1 MANVYKIAFDI
12 YSGVKGDNKVNYY
25 VFDAVM
31 LTDGSNTQ
39 VIKTDFNPTKID
51 VNPNNPDNPE
61 NNPDTDVP
69 LYMQGNLYNGQKSV
83 KYTFPNESDELY
95 EDNSLYLPFTDKPQ
109 TINLNLEKLKI
120 KALMYNGNSIKTFT
134 FDASSDNTH
143 RVFNDTIVLT
153 FGLKAPINNT
163 RQYKFDWIEDQ
174 GWTIDNPLFNE
185 SVNKPDKLTGSPLK
199 LIPYNKNNGL
209 ILKATEQYNPT
220 VGYYDSTL
228 VNDQNNHQTWESIL
242 KPMPIYPRDVNNN
255 EKQTADI
262 TVLDEWLSP
271 QNPKEVVTKDQ
282 LGYVLAPLDVSVP
295 DNVSD
300 LIANV
305 NKEYTHTFYWDPRP
319 AYDPDKY
326 DKRSL
331 VTDGIIY
338 PLNDTFYI
346 NFLNSPYF
354 SIPLNGVTFDYPTD
368 REKHENDTIDIEI
381 LLNNVVIS
389 TQTVN
394 VSNPVLQPIDVI
406 TFNKNHDV
414 AEKATID
421 LQTTSLYYSIERIKQ
436 VFPGGWDD
444 PNEDSFEI
452 TYNPYP
458 AELSGYRA
466 NEKTL
471 EKTVP
476 VVGSYVAVNNLAKNI
491 PVLSIQ
497 SIDFITG
504 DIILSNNSTRKLT
517 D

>member
-12 YSGVKGDNKVNYY
+12 HSIITGDNSVHYY
-25 VFDAVM
+25 IFDAIM

-39 VIKTDFNPTKID
+39 VIKTGFNPTKVD
-51 VNPNNPDNPE
+51 VNPV
-61 NNPDTDVP
+61 DTKPMFTSEDST
-69 LYMQGNLYNGQKSV
+69 LHNGQKPV
-83 KYTFPNESDELY
+83 EYTFPNESDELY
-95 EDNSLYLPFTDKPQ
+95 EDHSLYLPFTDKPQ
-109 TINLNLEKLKI
+109 TINLNLEKLKL
-120 KALMYNGNSIKTFT
+120 KALMYEGNIIKNITL
-134 FDASSDNTH
+134 DVSSDNKH

-153 FGLKAPINNT
+153 FGLKAPINNK
-163 RQYKFDWIEDQ
+163 RHYKFDWIEDQ
-174 GWTIDNPLFNE
+174 GWTIDNPLFRLATL
-185 SVNKPDKLTGSPLK
+185 SDKLIGSPLQ

-220 VGYYDSTL
+220 VGRYDSTIIG
-228 VNDQNNHQTWESIL
+228 DPNNHQTWALKYVL
-242 KPMPIYPRDVNNN
+242 KPTPIYPRDVNND
-255 EKQTADI
+255 EKQTTDI

-305 NKEYTHTFYWDPRP
+305 NKAYTHTFYWDPRP

-331 VTDGIIY
+331 VTDGIVY

-354 SIPLNGVTFDYPTD
+354 SIPLNGVTFDDPND

-381 LLNNVVIS
+381 LLNNVVVS

-394 VSNPVLQPIDVI
+394 VSNPVLQPIDSL

-421 LQTTSLYYSIERIKQ
+421 LQTNSLYYSIERIKAI
-436 VFPGGWDD
+436 FPGGWGD
-444 PNEDSFEI
+444 PNEEGFGI
-452 TYNPYP
+452 MYNPYP
-458 AELSGYRA
+458 AELSGYHA

-476 VVGSYVAVNNLAKNI
+476 VVGSYVAVNNIDKNI

>member
-1 MANVYKIAFDI
+1 MTNTFKIAFDI
-12 YSGVKGDNKVNYY
+12 DSSLYGDSKVNYY
-25 VFDAVM
+25 IFDAII

-51 VNPNNPDNPE
+51 VNPVYTKPMFTSE
-61 NNPDTDVP
+61 NST
-69 LYMQGNLYNGQKSV
+69 LHNGQKFV
-83 KYTFPNESDELY
+83 KYTFPNESDELH

-120 KALMYNGNSIKTFT
+120 KVLMYEGNIIKNITLG
-134 FDASSDNTH
+134 DSSDNKH
-143 RVFNDTIVLT
+143 RVFNDTIVLE
-153 FGLKAPINNT
+153 FDLKAPINNT
-163 RQYKFDWIEDQ
+163 RQYHFDWIEDQ

-185 SVNKPDKLTGSPLK
+185 SDVESLKLVGSPLQ
-199 LIPYNKNNGL
+199 LIPYNKDTGL
-209 ILKATEQYNPT
+209 VLKATEQYNPT
-220 VGYYDSTL
+220 VGHYDSTIIG
-228 VNDQNNHQTWESIL
+228 DPNNSQTWDLKYVL
-242 KPMPIYPRDVNNN
+242 KPTPIYPRDINND
-255 EKQTADI
+255 EKQTTDI

-282 LGYVLAPLDVSVP
+282 LEYVLAPLDVSVP

-305 NKEYTHTFYWDPRP
+305 NKAYTHTFYWDPRP
-319 AYDPDKY
+319 SYDPDKY

-338 PLNDTFYI
+338 PLDDTFYI

-354 SIPLNGVTFDYPTD
+354 SIPLEGVTFDDPTD

-394 VSNPVLQPIDVI
+394 VSNPVLQPIDAL

-421 LQTTSLYYSIERIKQ
+421 LQTTSLYYSIERIKK

-444 PNEDSFEI
+444 PNEDNFQI
-452 TYNPYP
+452 VYNPYP
-458 AELSGYRA
+458 VELSGYRA

-476 VVGSYVAVNNLAKNI
+476 VVGSYVAVNNIAKNI

>member
-1 MANVYKIAFDI
+1 MANTFKIAFDI
-12 YSGVKGDNKVNYY
+12 HSGVAGDNKVHYY
-25 VFDAVM
+25 IFDAVM

-39 VIKTDFNPTKID
+39 VIKTSFNPTKID
-51 VNPNNPDNPE
+51 VNPV
-61 NNPDTDVP
+61 DTKPMFTSEDST
-69 LYMQGNLYNGQKSV
+69 LHNGQKPV
-83 KYTFPNESDELY
+83 KYMFPNESDELH
-95 EDNSLYLPFTDKPQ
+95 EDDSFYLPFTDKPQ
-109 TINLNLEKLKI
+109 TINLNLEKLKL
-120 KALMYNGNSIKTFT
+120 KALMYEGNIIKNITLG
-134 FDASSDNTH
+134 DSSDNKH
-143 RVFNDTIVLT
+143 RVFNDTIVLE
-153 FGLKAPINNT
+153 FSLKASINNT
-163 RQYKFDWIEDQ
+163 RQYHFNWIEDQ

-185 SVNKPDKLTGSPLK
+185 SDLDSHHKLIGSPLQ
-199 LIPYNKNNGL
+199 LIPYNKDTGL

-220 VGYYDSTL
+220 VGYYDSTI
-228 VNDQNNHQTWESIL
+228 VGDPSNSQTWALKYVL
-242 KPMPIYPRDVNNN
+242 KPTPIYPRDVNND
-255 EKQTADI
+255 EKQTTDI

-282 LGYVLAPLDVSVP
+282 LGYVLTPLDVSVP
-295 DNVSD
+295 DNISD
-300 LIANV
+300 LISNI
-305 NKEYTHTFYWDPRP
+305 NKKYTHTFYWDPRP
-319 AYDPDKY
+319 VYDPDKY

-346 NFLNSPYF
+346 NILNSPYF
-354 SIPLNGVTFDYPTD
+354 SIPLDGVTFDDPTD

-381 LLNNVVIS
+381 LLNNVVVS

-394 VSNPVLQPIDVI
+394 VSNPVLQPIDI
-406 TFNKNHDV
+406 LTFNKNHDV
-414 AEKATID
+414 ADKATID
-421 LQTTSLYYSIERIKQ
+421 LQTTSLYYSIERIKH
-436 VFPGGWDD
+436 VMPGGWDD
-444 PNEDSFEI
+444 PNEDSFRI

-458 AELSGYRA
+458 TELSGYRA

-476 VVGSYVAVNNLAKNI
+476 VVGSYVSVNNIDKNI

>member
-1 MANVYKIAFDI
+1 MANVFKIAFDEGSYI
-12 YSGVKGDNKVNYY
+12 ERDPKVHYY
-25 VFDAVM
+25 IFDAII

-39 VIKTDFNPTKID
+39 VIKTDFNPTKVGTTPID
-51 VNPNNPDNPE
+51 SNPVI
-61 NNPDTDVP
+61 TDEP
-69 LYMQGNLYNGQKSV
+69 LYMPVNLHNGQKPV
-83 KYTFPNESDELY
+83 KYTFPNESDELH
-95 EDNSLYLPFTDKPQ
+95 EDDSLYLPFTDKSQ
-109 TINLNLEKLKI
+109 TINLNLEKLKL
-120 KALMYNGNSIKTFT
+120 KALMYEGNIIKNITIG
-134 FDASSDNTH
+134 DSSDNKH
-143 RVFNDTIVLT
+143 RVFNDTIVLE

-185 SVNKPDKLTGSPLK
+185 FNVESHQGLIGSPLK
-199 LIPYNKNNGL
+199 LIPYNKDNGL

-220 VGYYDSTL
+220 VGDYTTI
-228 VNDQNNHQTWESIL
+228 QTGDPSNSKTWTWKEVL
-242 KPMPIYPRDVNNN
+242 QPTPIYPQTIDTYK
-255 EKQTADI
+255 KQTDAI

-271 QNPKEVVTKDQ
+271 QKPKEVVTKDQ

-300 LIANV
+300 LIANI
-305 NKEYTHTFYWDPRP
+305 NKKYTHTFYWDPRP

-331 VTDGIIY
+331 VIDGIVY

-354 SIPLNGVTFDYPTD
+354 PIPLDGVTFDDPTD

-394 VSNPVLQPIDVI
+394 VSDPVLQPIDVI

-414 AEKATID
+414 AEKAIID
-421 LQTTSLYYSIERIKQ
+421 LQTNSLYYSIERTKL
-436 VFPGGWDD
+436 VGPGGWDN
-444 PNEDSFEI
+444 PNENTFKI
-452 TYNPYP
+452 AYNPYP
-458 AELSGYRA
+458 AKLSGYRA

-476 VVGSYVAVNNLAKNI
+476 VVGSYVAVNNIDKNI

>member
-1 MANVYKIAFDI
+1 MANVFKIAFDEDSNI
-12 YSGVKGDNKVNYY
+12 YGDPRVNYY
-25 VFDAVM
+25 IFDAVM

-39 VIKTDFNPTKID
+39 VIKTDFNPTKMG
-51 VNPNNPDNPE
+51 VNP
-61 NNPDTDVP
+61 
-69 LYMQGNLYNGQKSV
+69 LYVTSNKNLHNGQKTIEY
-83 KYTFPNESDELY
+83 KFPEEEY
-95 EDNSLYLPFTDKPQ
+95 QDNPSTINYLPFTDKPQ
-109 TINLNLEKLKI
+109 TINLDLEKLKL
-120 KALMYNGNSIKTFT
+120 KAMMYNGNIIKNITFEDT
-134 FDASSDNTH
+134 SANNTH
-143 RVFNDTIVLT
+143 RVVNDTIVLEVY
-153 FGLKAPINNT
+153 LKAPLNNT
-163 RQYKFDWIEDQ
+163 RQYTFDWIEDQ

-185 SVNKPDKLTGSPLK
+185 STTESRKLIGSPLK
-199 LIPYNKNNGL
+199 LIPYNKDTGF

-220 VGYYDSTL
+220 VGDYDLTTNTLQST
-228 VNDQNNHQTWESIL
+228 
-242 KPMPIYPRDVNNN
+242 PIYPRTINVDI
-255 EKQTADI
+255 KQTDAI
-262 TVLDEWLSP
+262 TVLDEWISP

-282 LGYVLAPLDVSVP
+282 LGYVLTPLDVSVP

-319 AYDPDKY
+319 VYDPDKY

-338 PLNDTFYI
+338 PLSDTFYI

-354 SIPLNGVTFDYPTD
+354 SIPLDGVMFDDPTD
-368 REKHENDTIDIEI
+368 REKHENDTIDVEI

-394 VSNPVLQPIDVI
+394 VSNPVLQPIDTL
-406 TFNKNHDV
+406 TFNKNNDV
-414 AEKATID
+414 AEKPTIN
-421 LQTTSLYYSIERIKQ
+421 LQTNSLYYSIERNNL
-436 VFPGGWDD
+436 VGPGGWDN
-444 PNEDSFEI
+444 PNENTFKI

-458 AELSGYRA
+458 EELSGYRA

-476 VVGSYVAVNNLAKNI
+476 VVGSYVGVNNIDKNI

>member
-1 MANVYKIAFDI
+1 MANTFKIAFDI
-12 YSGVKGDNKVNYY
+12 HSSIQGDNKVHYY
-25 VFDAVM
+25 IFDAIL

-39 VIKTDFNPTKID
+39 VVKTDFNPTKVD
-51 VNPNNPDNPE
+51 VNPI
-61 NNPDTDVP
+61 DTKPMFTSKDST
-69 LYMQGNLYNGQKSV
+69 LHNGQKFV
-83 KYTFPNESDELY
+83 KYTFPNESDELH
-95 EDNSLYLPFTDKPQ
+95 EDDRLYLPFTDKPQ
-109 TINLNLEKLKI
+109 TINLDLEKLKL
-120 KALMYNGNSIKTFT
+120 KALMYKGNIIKNITLG
-134 FDASSDNTH
+134 DSSDNKH
-143 RVFNDTIVLT
+143 RVFNDTIVLE
-153 FGLKAPINNT
+153 FDLKAPINNT
-163 RQYKFDWIEDQ
+163 RQYHFDWIEDQ
-174 GWTIDNPLFNE
+174 GWTIDNPLFRQATL
-185 SVNKPDKLTGSPLK
+185 SDKLIGSPLK
-199 LIPYNKNNGL
+199 LIPYNKDSGL
-209 ILKATEQYNPT
+209 ILNATEQYNP
-220 VGYYDSTL
+220 VVSYYDIST
-228 VNDQNNHQTWESIL
+228 DTF
-242 KPMPIYPRDVNNN
+242 KPTPIYPQTIDTDK
-255 EKQTADI
+255 KQTDSI

-282 LGYVLAPLDVSVP
+282 LGYVLVPLDVSVP
-295 DNVSD
+295 DTVSD
-300 LIANV
+300 LISNI
-305 NKEYTHTFYWDPRP
+305 NKKYTHTFYWDPRP

-354 SIPLNGVTFDYPTD
+354 SIPLEGVTFDDPTD

-381 LLNNVVIS
+381 LLNNVVVS

-394 VSNPVLQPIDVI
+394 VSNPVLQPIDAL

-421 LQTTSLYYSIERIKQ
+421 LQTNSLYYSIERNNL
-436 VFPGGWDD
+436 VDPGGWGNQ
-444 PNEDSFEI
+444 NEDTFKI
-452 TYNPYP
+452 IYDPYP
-458 AELSGYRA
+458 TELSGYRA

-476 VVGSYVAVNNLAKNI
+476 VVGSYVSVNNIAKDI

>member
-1 MANVYKIAFDI
+1 MANVYKIAFDVDSSL
-12 YSGVKGDNKVNYY
+12 YGDSKVNYY
-25 VFDAVM
+25 IFDAII

-39 VIKTDFNPTKID
+39 VIKTSFNPTKIA
-51 VNPNNPDNPE
+51 VNP
-61 NNPDTDVP
+61 
-69 LYMQGNLYNGQKSV
+69 LYVASNKNLHNGQKTIEY
-83 KYTFPNESDELY
+83 KFPEEEY
-95 EDNSLYLPFTDKPQ
+95 QDNPATINYLPFTDKPQ
-109 TINLNLEKLKI
+109 TINLNLEKLKL
-120 KALMYNGNSIKTFT
+120 KALMYEGNIIKNITLG
-134 FDASSDNTH
+134 DRSDDNIH
-143 RVFNDTIVLT
+143 RVFNNTIVLE

-163 RQYKFDWIEDQ
+163 RQYHFDWIEDQ

-185 SVNKPDKLTGSPLK
+185 SVNKPDNLIGSPLQ
-199 LIPYNKNNGL
+199 LVPYNKDSGL

-220 VGYYDSTL
+220 VGYYDLTTNTL
-228 VNDQNNHQTWESIL
+228 QPTPV
-242 KPMPIYPRDVNNN
+242 YPRDVNND
-255 EKQTADI
+255 EKQTTDI
-262 TVLDEWLSP
+262 KVLDEWLSP

-282 LGYVLAPLDVSVP
+282 LGYVLAPLNVSVP
-295 DNVSD
+295 DTVSD

-305 NKEYTHTFYWDPRP
+305 NKEYIHTFYWDPRP

-331 VTDGIIY
+331 VIDGIIY

-346 NFLNSPYF
+346 NILNSPYF
-354 SIPLNGVTFDYPTD
+354 SIPLDGVTFDDPND

-394 VSNPVLQPIDVI
+394 VSNPVLQPIDAL

-421 LQTTSLYYSIERIKQ
+421 LQTNSLYYSIERIKR
-436 VFPGGWDD
+436 VLPGGWGDS
-444 PNEDSFEI
+444 NEDNFMI
-452 TYNPYP
+452 TYDPYP
-458 AELSGYRA
+458 TELSGYRA

-476 VVGSYVAVNNLAKNI
+476 VVGSYVAVNNIAKNI

>member
-1 MANVYKIAFDI
+1 MANVYKIAFDTH
-12 YSGVKGDNKVNYY
+12 SAVAGDNKVNYY
-25 VFDAVM
+25 IFDAIM

-39 VIKTDFNPTKID
+39 IIKTDFNPTKIA
-51 VNPNNPDNPE
+51 VNPIYSSTIE
-61 NNPDTDVP
+61 TDIP
-69 LYMQGNLYNGQKSV
+69 LYMWGHLHNGQKAA

-95 EDNSLYLPFTDKPQ
+95 EDDSFYLPFTDKPQ
-109 TINLNLEKLKI
+109 TINLNLEKIKL
-120 KALMYNGNSIKTFT
+120 KALMYNGNSIKNIT
-134 FDASSDNTH
+134 FDDRSDNKH

-153 FGLKAPINNT
+153 FCANAPINNT

-174 GWTIDNPLFNE
+174 GWTIDNPLFNA
-185 SVNKPDKLTGSPLK
+185 SAIDSRKLIGSPLQ
-199 LIPYNKNNGL
+199 LIPYNKDNGF
-209 ILKATEQYNPT
+209 ILKANEQYNPA
-220 VGYYDSTL
+220 
-228 VNDQNNHQTWESIL
+228 VNDYDISTNTFQPT
-242 KPMPIYPRDVNNN
+242 PIYPRDVNND
-255 EKQTADI
+255 EKQTTDI

-305 NKEYTHTFYWDPRP
+305 NKDYTHTFYWDPRP

-338 PLNDTFYI
+338 PLSDTFYV
-346 NFLNSPYF
+346 NFLNTPYF
-354 SIPLNGVTFDYPTD
+354 SIPLDGVTFDDPTD

-394 VSNPVLQPIDVI
+394 VANPVLQPIDML

-414 AEKATID
+414 AEKSTID
-421 LQTTSLYYSIERIKQ
+421 LQTTSLYYSIERNTR
-436 VFPGGWDD
+436 VLPVGWGDSDEDD
-444 PNEDSFEI
+444 FSI

-458 AELSGYRA
+458 TELSGYRA

-476 VVGSYVAVNNLAKNI
+476 VVGSYVGVNNIDKNI

>member
-1 MANVYKIAFDI
+1 MANVFKIAFDI
-12 YSGVKGDNKVNYY
+12 YSGVAGDNKVNYY

-39 VIKTDFNPTKID
+39 VIKTDFNPTKIA
-51 VNPNNPDNPE
+51 VNSITFVPPE
-61 NNPDTDVP
+61 NDDPTYVEK
-69 LYMQGNLYNGQKSV
+69 NLHNGQNPV

-95 EDNSLYLPFTDKPQ
+95 EDDSLYLPFTDKSQ
-109 TINLNLEKLKI
+109 TLNLNLEKIKI
-120 KALMYNGNSIKTFT
+120 KALMYNGTSIKNINFG
-134 FDASSDNTH
+134 DGSVNKH
-143 RVFNDTIVLT
+143 RVFDDTLVLE
-153 FGLKAPINNT
+153 FGLEAPINNK
-163 RQYKFDWIEDQ
+163 RQYHFDWIEDQ
-174 GWTIDNPLFNE
+174 DWTIDNPLFRQATL
-185 SVNKPDKLTGSPLK
+185 SDKLIGSPLQ
-199 LIPYNKNNGL
+199 LIPYNKDNGL

-220 VGYYDSTL
+220 VGDYDLTL
-228 VNDQNNHQTWESIL
+228 LADQTWKAIL
-242 KPMPIYPRDVNNN
+242 KPTPIYPRDVNND
-255 EKQTADI
+255 EKQTTDI

-282 LGYVLAPLDVSVP
+282 LGYVLTPLDVSVP

-300 LIANV
+300 LIAHV

-319 AYDPDKY
+319 VYDPDKY

-338 PLNDTFYI
+338 PLSDTFYI

-354 SIPLNGVTFDYPTD
+354 SIPLDGVTFDDPTD
-368 REKHENDTIDIEI
+368 REKHENDTIDIEV

-394 VSNPVLQPIDVI
+394 VSNPVLQPIDTL
-406 TFNKNHDV
+406 TFNKNNDV
-414 AEKATID
+414 AENATID
-421 LQTTSLYYSIERIKQ
+421 LQTNSLYYSIERVKA
-436 VFPGGWDD
+436 VFPGGWGD
-444 PNEDSFEI
+444 PDEEGFGI

-458 AELSGYRA
+458 EELSGYRA

-476 VVGSYVAVNNLAKNI
+476 VVGSYVAVNNIAKNI

>member
-1 MANVYKIAFDI
+1 MANVYKIAFDTKSDL
-12 YSGVKGDNKVNYY
+12 YGDPRVKYY
-25 VFDAVM
+25 IFDAIM

-39 VIKTDFNPTKID
+39 IIKTDFNPTKT
-51 VNPNNPDNPE
+51 N
-61 NNPDTDVP
+61 TD
-69 LYMQGNLYNGQKSV
+69 GIFSWSNDQKLV
-83 KYTFPNESDELY
+83 KYTIPDEADRY
-95 EDNSLYLPFTDKPQ
+95 YLPFTDKPQ
-109 TINLNLEKLKI
+109 TINLDLEKLKL
-120 KALMYNGNSIKTFT
+120 KYLMYNGNSIKNITFG
-134 FDASSDNTH
+134 DRSKNNIH
-143 RVFNDTIVLT
+143 RVFNDTIVLDVD
-153 FGLKAPINNT
+153 LKAPINNT
-163 RQYKFDWIEDQ
+163 RHYKFDWIEDQ
-174 GWTIDNPLFNE
+174 GWAIDNPLFDE
-185 SVNKPDKLTGSPLK
+185 SYVDSHYKLIGSPLH
-199 LIPYNKNNGL
+199 LIPYNKDNGF
-209 ILKATEQYNPT
+209 ILKASEQYNPT
-220 VGYYDSTL
+220 KPVYDPNDPNTDWTGDLEST
-228 VNDQNNHQTWESIL
+228 
-242 KPMPIYPRDVNNN
+242 PIYPQTIDTDK
-255 EKQTADI
+255 KQTDAI

-271 QNPKEVVTKDQ
+271 QNPKEMVTKNQ

-300 LIANV
+300 LIANI
-305 NKEYTHTFYWDPRP
+305 NKKYTHTFYWDPRP

-354 SIPLNGVTFDYPTD
+354 SIPLEGVTFDDPTD

-381 LLNNVVIS
+381 LLNNVVVS

-394 VSNPVLQPIDVI
+394 VSNPVLQPIDAL

-414 AEKATID
+414 AEKSTID
-421 LQTTSLYYSIERIKQ
+421 LQTNSLYYTIERTKL
-436 VFPGGWDD
+436 VGPGGWDN
-444 PNEDSFEI
+444 PNENAFKV

-458 AELSGYRA
+458 TELSGYRA

-476 VVGSYVAVNNLAKNI
+476 VVGSYVAINNIAKNI

>member
-1 MANVYKIAFDI
+1 MTNVYKIAFDEGSYI
-12 YSGVKGDNKVNYY
+12 ERDPKVHYYS
-25 VFDAVM
+25 FDAII

-39 VIKTDFNPTKID
+39 VIKTDFNPTKVGTAPID
-51 VNPNNPDNPE
+51 SNPVI
-61 NNPDTDVP
+61 TDEP
-69 LYMQGNLYNGQKSV
+69 LYMPVNLHNGQKPV
-83 KYTFPNESDELY
+83 KYTFPNESNELH
-95 EDNSLYLPFTDKPQ
+95 EDDSLYLPFTDKSQ
-109 TINLNLEKLKI
+109 TINLNLEKLKL
-120 KALMYNGNSIKTFT
+120 KALMYEGNIIKNITIG
-134 FDASSDNTH
+134 DSSDNKH
-143 RVFNDTIVLT
+143 RVFNDTLVLE

-163 RQYKFDWIEDQ
+163 RQYHFDWIEDQ
-174 GWTIDNPLFNE
+174 GWTIDNPLFNAFA
-185 SVNKPDKLTGSPLK
+185 SDSRKLTGSPLQ
-199 LIPYNKNNGL
+199 LIPYNKDNGL

-220 VGYYDSTL
+220 VGDYTTIQAGDPS
-228 VNDQNNHQTWESIL
+228 NSKTWTWKEVL
-242 KPMPIYPRDVNNN
+242 QPTPIYPRDVNND
-255 EKQTADI
+255 EKQTTDI

-271 QNPKEVVTKDQ
+271 QNPNEVVTKDQ
-282 LGYVLAPLDVSVP
+282 LGYVLAPLDVSVS
-295 DNVSD
+295 DNVSE
-300 LIANV
+300 LIVNI

-319 AYDPDKY
+319 TYDPDKY

-346 NFLNSPYF
+346 NILNSPYF
-354 SIPLNGVTFDYPTD
+354 SIPLEGVTFDDPTD

-394 VSNPVLQPIDVI
+394 VSNPVLHPIDVI

-414 AEKATID
+414 AETAIID
-421 LQTTSLYYSIERIKQ
+421 LQTNSLYYSIERNKL
-436 VFPGGWDD
+436 VGPVGWDN
-444 PNEDSFEI
+444 PNEHVFKI
-452 TYNPYP
+452 TYDPYP
-458 AELSGYRA
+458 VELSGYRT

-476 VVGSYVAVNNLAKNI
+476 VVGSYVAINNIDKNI

>member
-1 MANVYKIAFDI
+1 MANTFKIAFDI
-12 YSGVKGDNKVNYY
+12 DSSLYGDSKVNYY
-25 VFDAVM
+25 IFDAII

-39 VIKTDFNPTKID
+39 VIKTDFNPTKIAA
-51 VNPNNPDNPE
+51 N
-61 NNPDTDVP
+61 P
-69 LYMQGNLYNGQKSV
+69 LYVMSNKNLHNGQKTIEY
-83 KYTFPNESDELY
+83 KFPEEEY
-95 EDNSLYLPFTDKPQ
+95 QDNPATINYLPFTDKPQ
-109 TINLNLEKLKI
+109 TINLDLEKLKL
-120 KALMYNGNSIKTFT
+120 KALMYNGNIIKNITFEDT
-134 FDASSDNTH
+134 SENNTH
-143 RVFNDTIVLT
+143 RVVNDTIVLEVY
-153 FGLKAPINNT
+153 LKAPINNT
-163 RQYKFDWIEDQ
+163 RHYHFDWIEDQ

-185 SVNKPDKLTGSPLK
+185 SATESRKLIGSPLK
-199 LIPYNKNNGL
+199 LIPYNKDTGL

-220 VGYYDSTL
+220 VGDYDLTTNTL
-228 VNDQNNHQTWESIL
+228 QPT
-242 KPMPIYPRDVNNN
+242 PIYPRDINND
-255 EKQTADI
+255 EKQTTDI
-262 TVLDEWLSP
+262 IVLDEWLSP

-282 LGYVLAPLDVSVP
+282 LGYVLAPLNVSVP

-300 LIANV
+300 LISNV
-305 NKEYTHTFYWDPRP
+305 NKSYTHTFYWDPRP

-338 PLNDTFYI
+338 SLSDTFYI

-354 SIPLNGVTFDYPTD
+354 SIPLDGVTFDEPTD

-381 LLNNVVIS
+381 LLNNVVVS

-394 VSNPVLQPIDVI
+394 VSNPVLKPIDAL

-414 AEKATID
+414 ADKATID
-421 LQTTSLYYSIERIKQ
+421 LQTNSLYYSIGRSKH

-444 PNEDSFEI
+444 PNEDSFQI
-452 TYNPYP
+452 IYNPYP
-458 AELSGYRA
+458 AELSGYRT

-476 VVGSYVAVNNLAKNI
+476 VVGSYVAVNNIDKNI

>member
-1 MANVYKIAFDI
+1 MANAYKIAFDTG
-12 YSGVKGDNKVNYY
+12 SGLYGDPRVNYY
-25 VFDAVM
+25 IVDAIM

-39 VIKTDFNPTKID
+39 VIKTDFNPTKI
-51 VNPNNPDNPE
+51 N
-61 NNPDTDVP
+61 TD
-69 LYMQGNLYNGQKSV
+69 GFFSWSNGQKLV
-83 KYTFPNESDELY
+83 EYTIPDEA
-95 EDNSLYLPFTDKPQ
+95 NGFYLPFTDKPQ
-109 TINLNLEKLKI
+109 TINLNLEKLKL
-120 KALMYNGNSIKTFT
+120 KVLMYNGNSIKNITF
-134 FDASSDNTH
+134 SDRSENNIH
-143 RVFNDTIVLT
+143 RVFNDTIVLDVD
-153 FGLKAPINNT
+153 LKAPFNDT
-163 RQYKFDWIEDQ
+163 RTYNFDWIEDQ
-174 GWTIDNPLFNE
+174 GWTIDNPLFND
-185 SVNKPDKLTGSPLK
+185 SNVHSHHKLIGSPLH
-199 LIPYNKNNGL
+199 LIPYNKDNGF
-209 ILKATEQYNPT
+209 ILKASEQYDPT
-220 VGYYDSTL
+220 KPVY
-228 VNDQNNHQTWESIL
+228 DQNDPNTAWGEDLELTPIFPQNDDYNGKAVGQT
-242 KPMPIYPRDVNNN
+242 D
-255 EKQTADI
+255 AI

-271 QNPKEVVTKDQ
+271 QNPKEVVTKNQ

-338 PLNDTFYI
+338 PLNDTFYV
-346 NFLNSPYF
+346 NFLKSPYF
-354 SIPLNGVTFDYPTD
+354 SIPLDGVTFDDPTD

-381 LLNNVVIS
+381 ILNNVVIS

-394 VSNPVLQPIDVI
+394 VSNPVLQPIDAL
-406 TFNKNHDV
+406 TFNENHDI

-421 LQTTSLYYSIERIKQ
+421 LQTSSLYYSIERDKRVGARWYDGDNFQI
-436 VFPGGWDD
+436 V
-444 PNEDSFEI
+444 
-452 TYNPYP
+452 YNPYP

-476 VVGSYVAVNNLAKNI
+476 VVGSYVAVNSIAKNI

>member
-1 MANVYKIAFDI
+1 MANVFKIAFDI
-12 YSGVKGDNKVNYY
+12 YSGVAGDNKVNYY
-25 VFDAVM
+25 IFDAVM

-39 VIKTDFNPTKID
+39 VIKTSFNPTKID
-51 VNPNNPDNPE
+51 VSPIGPQPPE
-61 NNPDTDVP
+61 TDVP
-69 LYMQGNLYNGQKSV
+69 LYMQGDLHNGQKAV
-83 KYTFPNESDELY
+83 KYTFPNESDELH
-95 EDNSLYLPFTDKPQ
+95 EDDSLYLPFTDKPQ
-109 TINLNLEKLKI
+109 TINLNLEKLKL
-120 KALMYNGNSIKTFT
+120 KALMYEGNIIKNITIG
-134 FDASSDNTH
+134 DSSDNKH
-143 RVFNDTIVLT
+143 RVFNDTIVLE

-163 RQYKFDWIEDQ
+163 RQYHFDWIEDP

-185 SVNKPDKLTGSPLK
+185 SDVESHQELIGSPLK
-199 LIPYNKNNGL
+199 LIPYNKDSGF
-209 ILKATEQYNPT
+209 ILNATEQYNPT
-220 VGYYDSTL
+220 VGGYTTI
-228 VNDQNNHQTWESIL
+228 QTGDPSNSKTWTWKDVL
-242 KPMPIYPRDVNNN
+242 QPTPIYPRTNNTDT
-255 EKQTADI
+255 KQTEVI

-271 QNPKEVVTKDQ
+271 QNPNEVVTKDQ

-295 DNVSD
+295 DNISD

-354 SIPLNGVTFDYPTD
+354 SIPLVGVTFDDPTD

-381 LLNNVVIS
+381 LLNNVVVS
-389 TQTVN
+389 TQTIN
-394 VSNPVLQPIDVI
+394 VSNPVLQPIDSM

-421 LQTTSLYYSIERIKQ
+421 LQTNSLYYAIERTKL
-436 VFPGGWDD
+436 VGTVGWNN
-444 PNEDSFEI
+444 PNEDLFII

-458 AELSGYRA
+458 MELSGYRA

-476 VVGSYVAVNNLAKNI
+476 VVGSYVAVNDIDKNI

>member
-1 MANVYKIAFDI
+1 MTNSFKIAFDTHSWLDGD
-12 YSGVKGDNKVNYY
+12 YKAVKYY
-25 VFDAVM
+25 IFDAIM

-39 VIKTDFNPTKID
+39 VIKTDFNPIEID
-51 VNPNNPDNPE
+51 TSFGSNWS
-61 NNPDTDVP
+61 
-69 LYMQGNLYNGQKSV
+69 NGQKVVEYISPRAGDPT
-83 KYTFPNESDELY
+83 YYGPGWID
-95 EDNSLYLPFTDKPQ
+95 YLPFTDKPQ
-109 TINLNLEKLKI
+109 IINLDLKKLKL
-120 KALMYNGNSIKTFT
+120 KALMYNGNIIQNITFK
-134 FDASSDNTH
+134 DSSDNNNTH
-143 RVFNDTIVLT
+143 IVVNDTIVLT
-153 FGLKAPINNT
+153 VNLKAPINNT
-163 RQYKFDWIEDQ
+163 RQYHFDWIEDQ

-185 SVNKPDKLTGSPLK
+185 SDVDSHHKLIGSPLK
-199 LIPYNKNNGL
+199 LIPYNKDSGL
-209 ILKATEQYNPT
+209 ILKVIEQYN
-220 VGYYDSTL
+220 STG
-228 VNDQNNHQTWESIL
+228 NDHGVTI
-242 KPMPIYPRDVNNN
+242 IYPQTRDTNI
-255 EKQTADI
+255 EQTDAI

-282 LGYVLAPLDVSVP
+282 LGYVLVPLDVSVP

-300 LIANV
+300 LIANI
-305 NKEYTHTFYWDPRP
+305 NKKYTHTFYWDPRP
-319 AYDPDKY
+319 DYDPDKY

-346 NFLNSPYF
+346 NILNSPYF
-354 SIPLNGVTFDYPTD
+354 SIPLDGVTFEDPND

-381 LLNNVVIS
+381 LLNNVVVS

-394 VSNPVLQPIDVI
+394 VSNPVLQPIDTL

-421 LQTTSLYYSIERIKQ
+421 LQTNSLYYSIERGTN
-436 VFPGGWDD
+436 VFPGGWDT
-444 PNEDSFEI
+444 NEDYFYI

-458 AELSGYRA
+458 VELSGYST

-476 VVGSYVAVNNLAKNI
+476 VVGSYVAVNNIAKNI

>member
-1 MANVYKIAFDI
+1 MVNTYKIAFDTGSDL
-12 YSGVKGDNKVNYY
+12 YGDPRVNYY
-25 VFDAVM
+25 IFDAVM

-39 VIKTDFNPTKID
+39 VIKTDFNPTKI
-51 VNPNNPDNPE
+51 N
-61 NNPDTDVP
+61 TD
-69 LYMQGNLYNGQKSV
+69 GIFSWSNGQKLV
-83 KYTFPNESDELY
+83 EYTIPDEA
-95 EDNSLYLPFTDKPQ
+95 NMFYLPFTNKPQ
-109 TINLNLEKLKI
+109 TINLNLEKLKL
-120 KALMYNGNSIKTFT
+120 KALMYEGNIIKNITFG
-134 FDASSDNTH
+134 DRSENNVH
-143 RVFNDTIVLT
+143 RVFNDTIVLDV
-153 FGLKAPINNT
+153 GLKAPINNT

-174 GWTIDNPLFNE
+174 GWTIDNPLFNT
-185 SVNKPDKLTGSPLK
+185 SYADSHYKLIGSPLH
-199 LIPYNKNNGL
+199 LIPYNKDNGF
-209 ILKATEQYNPT
+209 ILKATEQYNPNKP
-220 VGYYDSTL
+220 VYDPNNSIAWREGLEST
-228 VNDQNNHQTWESIL
+228 
-242 KPMPIYPRDVNNN
+242 PIYPQTIDTDI
-255 EKQTADI
+255 KQTDVI
-262 TVLDEWLSP
+262 TVLNEWISP
-271 QNPKEVVTKDQ
+271 QNPKDVITKDQ
-282 LGYVLAPLDVSVP
+282 LGYILAPLDVSVP
-295 DNVSD
+295 DNVSG
-300 LIANV
+300 LIANI
-305 NKEYTHTFYWDPRP
+305 NREYTHTFYWDPRP

-354 SIPLNGVTFDYPTD
+354 SIPLEGVTFDDPTD

-381 LLNNVVIS
+381 LLNNVVVS

-394 VSNPVLQPIDVI
+394 VSNPVLQPIDAL

-414 AEKATID
+414 AEKATIS
-421 LQTTSLYYSIERIKQ
+421 LQTNSLYYSIERNKIINND
-436 VFPGGWDD
+436 GWDD
-444 PNEDSFEI
+444 TNKNGFEI
-452 TYNPYP
+452 VYNPYP

-476 VVGSYVAVNNLAKNI
+476 VVGSYVAVNKITKNI

>member
-1 MANVYKIAFDI
+1 MTNAFKIAFDDDSNI
-12 YSGVKGDNKVNYY
+12 YGDPRVNYY
-25 VFDAVM
+25 IFDAVM

-39 VIKTDFNPTKID
+39 VIKTSFNPTKIS
-51 VNPNNPDNPE
+51 VNP
-61 NNPDTDVP
+61 
-69 LYMQGNLYNGQKSV
+69 LYVTSYKNLHNGQKTIEY
-83 KYTFPNESDELY
+83 KFPEEEY
-95 EDNSLYLPFTDKPQ
+95 QDNPVTINYLPFTDKPQ
-109 TINLNLEKLKI
+109 TINLNLEKLKL
-120 KALMYNGNSIKTFT
+120 KALVYNGNIIKNITFEDT
-134 FDASSDNTH
+134 SENNTH
-143 RVFNDTIVLT
+143 RVVNDTIVLEVY
-153 FGLKAPINNT
+153 LKAPSNNT
-163 RQYKFDWIEDQ
+163 RQYTFDWIEDQ

-185 SVNKPDKLTGSPLK
+185 STTESRKLVGSPLK
-199 LIPYNKNNGL
+199 LIPYNKDTGF

-220 VGYYDSTL
+220 VGDYDLTT
-228 VNDQNNHQTWESIL
+228 NTPQPT
-242 KPMPIYPRDVNNN
+242 PIYPRDVNND
-255 EKQTADI
+255 EKQTTDI

-271 QNPKEVVTKDQ
+271 QNPNEVVTKDQ
-282 LGYVLAPLDVSVP
+282 LGYVLTPLNVSVP

-300 LIANV
+300 LITNI

-319 AYDPDKY
+319 TYDPDKY

-354 SIPLNGVTFDYPTD
+354 SIPLNGVTFDDPTD
-368 REKHENDTIDIEI
+368 REKHENDTIDVEI

-394 VSNPVLQPIDVI
+394 VSNPVLQPIDAL

-421 LQTTSLYYSIERIKQ
+421 LQTNSLYYSIERTKI
-436 VFPGGWDD
+436 VGPGGWNN
-444 PNEDSFEI
+444 PNEDSFII
-452 TYNPYP
+452 TYDPYP
-458 AELSGYRA
+458 TELSGYRS

-476 VVGSYVAVNNLAKNI
+476 VVGSYVAVNNIDKNI

>member
-1 MANVYKIAFDI
+1 MANAFKIAFD
-12 YSGVKGDNKVNYY
+12 SHSWLEGDYKAVDYY
-25 VFDAVM
+25 IFDAVI

-39 VIKTDFNPTKID
+39 VIKTDFNPIKIYTSIGSD
-51 VNPNNPDNPE
+51 WS
-61 NNPDTDVP
+61 
-69 LYMQGNLYNGQKSV
+69 NGQKLIEYISPRAGDPTYHGPGWV
-83 KYTFPNESDELY
+83 D
-95 EDNSLYLPFTDKPQ
+95 YLPFTDKPQ
-109 TINLNLEKLKI
+109 IINLDLEKLKL
-120 KALMYNGNSIKTFT
+120 KALMYNGNIIQNITFK
-134 FDASSDNTH
+134 DSSDNNNNNNNNTH
-143 RVFNDTIVLT
+143 IVVNDTIVLT
-153 FGLKAPINNT
+153 VNLKAPINNT

-185 SVNKPDKLTGSPLK
+185 SYVDSHYKLIGSPLK
-199 LIPYNKNNGL
+199 LIPYNKDSGL
-209 ILKATEQYNPT
+209 ILKVIEQYNST
-220 VGYYDSTL
+220 VDDHDVT
-228 VNDQNNHQTWESIL
+228 I
-242 KPMPIYPRDVNNN
+242 IYPQTIGDNT
-255 EKQTADI
+255 KQTDAI
-262 TVLDEWLSP
+262 TVLDEWITP
-271 QNPKEVVTKDQ
+271 QNPKEVITKDQ
-282 LGYVLAPLDVSVP
+282 LGYVLTPLDVSVP
-295 DNVSD
+295 DNISD
-300 LIANV
+300 LITNV
-305 NKEYTHTFYWDPRP
+305 NKKYTHTFYWDPRP

-338 PLNDTFYI
+338 PLYDTFYI

-354 SIPLNGVTFDYPTD
+354 SIPLDGVTFDDPTD

-381 LLNNVVIS
+381 LLNNVVVS

-394 VSNPVLQPIDVI
+394 VSNPVLQPIDTL

-414 AEKATID
+414 ADKATID
-421 LQTTSLYYSIERIKQ
+421 LQTTSLYYSIERMKA
-436 VFPGGWDD
+436 VFSSGWGGPD
-444 PNEDSFEI
+444 EEGFGI

-458 AELSGYRA
+458 TELSGYRT

-476 VVGSYVAVNNLAKNI
+476 VVGSYVAVNNIDKNI

>member
-1 MANVYKIAFDI
+1 MANVFKIAFDEGSYI
-12 YSGVKGDNKVNYY
+12 ERDPKVHYY
-25 VFDAVM
+25 IFDAII

-39 VIKTDFNPTKID
+39 VIKTDFNPTKVGTTQND
-51 VNPNNPDNPE
+51 SNPVI
-61 NNPDTDVP
+61 TDEP
-69 LYMQGNLYNGQKSV
+69 LYMPVNLHNGQKPV
-83 KYTFPNESDELY
+83 EYTFPSESDELY
-95 EDNSLYLPFTDKPQ
+95 EKHSLYLPFTDKPQ
-109 TINLNLEKLKI
+109 TLNLNLEKLKL
-120 KALMYNGNSIKTFT
+120 KALMYEGNIIKNITIG
-134 FDASSDNTH
+134 DSSDNKH
-143 RVFNDTIVLT
+143 RVFNDTIVLEV
-153 FGLKAPINNT
+153 GLKAPINNT
-163 RQYKFDWIEDQ
+163 RQYKFNWIEDQ

-185 SVNKPDKLTGSPLK
+185 SDVESHQGLIGSPLK
-199 LIPYNKNNGL
+199 LIPYNKESGF
-209 ILKATEQYNPT
+209 ILKANEQYNPA
-220 VGYYDSTL
+220 VSDYDISTNTL
-228 VNDQNNHQTWESIL
+228 QPT
-242 KPMPIYPRDVNNN
+242 PIYPQTIDTYK
-255 EKQTADI
+255 KQTDAI

-282 LGYVLAPLDVSVP
+282 LGYVLTPLDVSVP
-295 DNVSD
+295 DNISD

-305 NKEYTHTFYWDPRP
+305 NKAYTHTFYWDPRP

-354 SIPLNGVTFDYPTD
+354 SITLDGVTFDDPTD

-381 LLNNVVIS
+381 LLNNVVVS

-394 VSNPVLQPIDVI
+394 VSNPVLQPIDAL

-421 LQTTSLYYSIERIKQ
+421 LQTNSLYYSIERGKLAG
-436 VFPGGWDD
+436 PGGWNN
-444 PNEDSFEI
+444 PNEDDFII
-452 TYNPYP
+452 TYDPYP
-458 AELSGYRA
+458 TELSGYRA

-476 VVGSYVAVNNLAKNI
+476 VVGSYVGVNNIDKNI

>member
-1 MANVYKIAFDI
+1 MANTFKIAFDI
-12 YSGVKGDNKVNYY
+12 QSGIKGDNKVHYY
-25 VFDAVM
+25 IFDAVM
-31 LTDGSNTQ
+31 LTDGSTTQ
-39 VIKTDFNPTKID
+39 VIKTSFNPTKID
-51 VNPNNPDNPE
+51 VNPV
-61 NNPDTDVP
+61 DTKPMFTSEDST
-69 LYMQGNLYNGQKSV
+69 LHNGQKPV
-83 KYTFPNESDELY
+83 KYMFPNESDELH
-95 EDNSLYLPFTDKPQ
+95 EDDSFYLPFTDKPQ
-109 TINLNLEKLKI
+109 TINLNLEKLKL
-120 KALMYNGNSIKTFT
+120 KALMYEGNIIKNITIG
-134 FDASSDNTH
+134 DSYDNKH
-143 RVFNDTIVLT
+143 RVFNDTIVLE
-153 FGLKAPINNT
+153 FDLNAPINNA
-163 RQYKFDWIEDQ
+163 RQYHFDWIEDQ
-174 GWTIDNPLFNE
+174 GWTIDNPLFRQAAL
-185 SVNKPDKLTGSPLK
+185 SDKLIGSPLQ
-199 LIPYNKNNGL
+199 LIPYNKDTGL

-220 VGYYDSTL
+220 VGYYDSTIIGDSS
-228 VNDQNNHQTWESIL
+228 NSQTWALKYVL
-242 KPMPIYPRDVNNN
+242 KPMPIYPRDVNND
-255 EKQTADI
+255 EKQTTDI

-282 LGYVLAPLDVSVP
+282 LGYVLVPLDVSVP
-295 DNVSD
+295 DNVSN

-338 PLNDTFYI
+338 PLSDTFYI

-354 SIPLNGVTFDYPTD
+354 SIPLDGVTFDDPTD

-381 LLNNVVIS
+381 LLNNVVVS

-394 VSNPVLQPIDVI
+394 VSNPALQPIDTL

-414 AEKATID
+414 AKKATID
-421 LQTTSLYYSIERIKQ
+421 LQTTSLYYSIERVKAI
-436 VFPGGWDD
+436 FPGGWGD
-444 PNEDSFEI
+444 PDEEGFVI

-458 AELSGYRA
+458 AELSSYHA

-476 VVGSYVAVNNLAKNI
+476 VVGSYVAVNNIAKNI

>member
-1 MANVYKIAFDI
+1 MANIFKIAFDTKSDL
-12 YSGVKGDNKVNYY
+12 YGDPRVNYY
-25 VFDAVM
+25 IFDAIM

-39 VIKTDFNPTKID
+39 IIKTSFNPTKI
-51 VNPNNPDNPE
+51 N
-61 NNPDTDVP
+61 TDG
-69 LYMQGNLYNGQKSV
+69 LFSWSNGQKLV
-83 KYTFPNESDELY
+83 KYTIPDEADRY
-95 EDNSLYLPFTDKPQ
+95 YLPFTDKPQ
-109 TINLNLEKLKI
+109 TINLDLEKLKL
-120 KALMYNGNSIKTFT
+120 KYLMYNGNSIKNITFG
-134 FDASSDNTH
+134 DRSENNVH
-143 RVFNDTIVLT
+143 RVFDDTIVLDAD
-153 FGLKAPINNT
+153 LKAPFNDT
-163 RQYKFDWIEDQ
+163 RTYNFDWIEDQ

-185 SVNKPDKLTGSPLK
+185 SVNKPDSLIGSPLQ
-199 LIPYNKNNGL
+199 LIPYNKDSGI
-209 ILKATEQYNPT
+209 ILKASEQYNPT
-220 VGYYDSTL
+220 VSDYDAITN
-228 VNDQNNHQTWESIL
+228 VL
-242 KPMPIYPRDVNNN
+242 KPTPIYPQTIDTNK
-255 EKQTADI
+255 KQTDAI
-262 TVLDEWLSP
+262 MVLDEWLSP
-271 QNPKEVVTKDQ
+271 QNSKEVVTKDQ

-295 DNVSD
+295 DTVSD
-300 LIANV
+300 LIV
-305 NKEYTHTFYWDPRP
+305 NINKKYTHTFYWDPRP

-338 PLNDTFYI
+338 PLSDTFYI

-354 SIPLNGVTFDYPTD
+354 SIPLDGVTFDDPTD

-381 LLNNVVIS
+381 LLNNVVVS

-394 VSNPVLQPIDVI
+394 VSNPALHPIDAL

-421 LQTTSLYYSIERIKQ
+421 LQTNSLYYSIERGKLAS
-436 VFPGGWDD
+436 PGGWDN
-444 PNEDSFEI
+444 PNEDAFII

-458 AELSGYRA
+458 TELSGYRA

-476 VVGSYVAVNNLAKNI
+476 VVGSYVAVNNIAKDI

>member
-1 MANVYKIAFDI
+1 MTNVYKIAFDEG
-12 YSGVKGDNKVNYY
+12 SGIERDPKVHYY
-25 VFDAVM
+25 IFDAII

-39 VIKTDFNPTKID
+39 IIKTDFNPTKVGTSLSD
-51 VNPNNPDNPE
+51 SNPVI
-61 NNPDTDVP
+61 TDEP
-69 LYMQGNLYNGQKSV
+69 LYMPDNLHNGQKPV
-83 KYTFPNESDELY
+83 KYTFPSESDELY
-95 EDNSLYLPFTDKPQ
+95 EKDSLYLPFTDKPQ
-109 TINLNLEKLKI
+109 TIHLDLEKLKL
-120 KALMYNGNSIKTFT
+120 KALMYKGNIIKNITIG
-134 FDASSDNTH
+134 DSSDNKH
-143 RVFNDTIVLT
+143 RVFNDTIVLE

-163 RQYKFDWIEDQ
+163 RQYHFDWIEDQ

-185 SVNKPDKLTGSPLK
+185 LTTESRKLTGSPLK
-199 LIPYNKNNGL
+199 LIPYNKDSGL
-209 ILKATEQYNPT
+209 ILNATEQYNPT
-220 VGYYDSTL
+220 VGDYTTI
-228 VNDQNNHQTWESIL
+228 QTGDPSNSKTWVWKEVL
-242 KPMPIYPRDVNNN
+242 QPTPIYPRDVNND
-255 EKQTADI
+255 EKQTTDI
-262 TVLDEWLSP
+262 TVIDEWLSP
-271 QNPKEVVTKDQ
+271 QNPKEIVTKDQ
-282 LGYVLAPLDVSVP
+282 LGYVLVPLDVSVP
-295 DNVSD
+295 DNISD
-300 LIANV
+300 LIANI

-354 SIPLNGVTFDYPTD
+354 SIPLEGVTFDDPTD

-381 LLNNVVIS
+381 LLNNVVVS

-394 VSNPVLQPIDVI
+394 VSNPVLQPIDTL

-414 AEKATID
+414 AEKSTID
-421 LQTTSLYYSIERIKQ
+421 LQTNSLYYSIERNNF
-436 VFPGGWDD
+436 VGPGGWDN
-444 PNEDSFEI
+444 PNEDDFII
-452 TYNPYP
+452 TYDPYP
-458 AELSGYRA
+458 TELSGYRA

-476 VVGSYVAVNNLAKNI
+476 VVGSYVAVNNIAKNI

>member
-12 YSGVKGDNKVNYY
+12 HSWLDGDYKAVKYY
-25 VFDAVM
+25 IFDAIM

-39 VIKTDFNPTKID
+39 VIKTDFNPIEID
-51 VNPNNPDNPE
+51 TSIGSNWS
-61 NNPDTDVP
+61 
-69 LYMQGNLYNGQKSV
+69 NGQKVVEYISPRAGDPT
-83 KYTFPNESDELY
+83 YYGPGWID
-95 EDNSLYLPFTDKPQ
+95 YLPFTDKPQ
-109 TINLNLEKLKI
+109 IINLDLKKLKL
-120 KALMYNGNSIKTFT
+120 KALMYNGNIIQNITVK
-134 FDASSDNTH
+134 DSSDNNNNTH
-143 RVFNDTIVLT
+143 IVVNDTIVLT
-153 FGLKAPINNT
+153 VELKAPINST
-163 RQYKFDWIEDQ
+163 RQYKFNWVEGQ

-185 SVNKPDKLTGSPLK
+185 SYADSHYKLIGSPLQ
-199 LIPYNKNNGL
+199 LIPYNKDNGL
-209 ILKATEQYNPT
+209 ILKVIDQYNSKYNSKVDDHDVT
-220 VGYYDSTL
+220 
-228 VNDQNNHQTWESIL
+228 
-242 KPMPIYPRDVNNN
+242 IYPQDIDGKA
-255 EKQTADI
+255 KQTTAI

-282 LGYVLAPLDVSVP
+282 LGYVLVPLDVSVP

-300 LIANV
+300 LIVNV

-319 AYDPDKY
+319 TYDPDKY

-354 SIPLNGVTFDYPTD
+354 SIPLNGVTFDDPTD

-381 LLNNVVIS
+381 LLNNVVVS

-394 VSNPVLQPIDVI
+394 VLNPVLQPIDTL

-414 AEKATID
+414 AENATID
-421 LQTTSLYYSIERIKQ
+421 LQTNSLYYSIERSKH
-436 VFPGGWDD
+436 VFPGGWGD
-444 PNEDSFEI
+444 PNEDSFQLV
-452 TYNPYP
+452 YNPYP
-458 AELSGYRA
+458 AELSGYHT

-476 VVGSYVAVNNLAKNI
+476 VVGSYVAVNNIDKNI

>member
-1 MANVYKIAFDI
+1 MTNVYNIAFDI
-12 YSGVKGDNKVNYY
+12 HSGVAGDNKVHYY
-25 VFDAVM
+25 IFDAVM

-39 VIKTDFNPTKID
+39 VIKTSFNPTKID
-51 VNPNNPDNPE
+51 VNPSNPDHPE
-61 NNPDTDVP
+61 TNVP

-109 TINLNLEKLKI
+109 TINLNLEKLKL
-120 KALMYNGNSIKTFT
+120 KALMYKGNIIKNITI
-134 FDASSDNTH
+134 DDSSDNKH
-143 RVFNDTIVLT
+143 RVFNDTIVLE
-153 FGLKAPINNT
+153 FGLKSPINNK
-163 RQYKFDWIEDQ
+163 RQYHFDWIEDQ
-174 GWTIDNPLFNE
+174 GWTIDNPLFRQATL
-185 SVNKPDKLTGSPLK
+185 SDKLIGSPLQ
-199 LIPYNKNNGL
+199 LIPYNKDSGL
-209 ILKATEQYNPT
+209 ILNATEQYNPT
-220 VGYYDSTL
+220 VGDYTTI
-228 VNDQNNHQTWESIL
+228 QTGDPSNSKTWVWKEVL
-242 KPMPIYPRDVNNN
+242 QPTPIYPRDVNND
-255 EKQTADI
+255 EKQTTDI

-271 QNPKEVVTKDQ
+271 QNPKDVVTKDQ

-300 LIANV
+300 LISNV

-319 AYDPDKY
+319 SYDPDKY
-326 DKRSL
+326 DTRSL

-346 NFLNSPYF
+346 NILNSPYF
-354 SIPLNGVTFDYPTD
+354 SIPLDGVTFDDPTD

-381 LLNNVVIS
+381 LLNNVVVS

-394 VSNPVLQPIDVI
+394 VSNPVLQPIDTL
-406 TFNKNHDV
+406 TFNKNNDV
-414 AEKATID
+414 AENATID
-421 LQTTSLYYSIERIKQ
+421 LQTNSLYYSIERSKY
-436 VFPGGWDD
+436 VFPGGWGD
-444 PNEDSFEI
+444 PNEDSFQI

-476 VVGSYVAVNNLAKNI
+476 VVGSYVSVNNIDKNI

>member
-1 MANVYKIAFDI
+1 MTNVYKIAFDI
-12 YSGVKGDNKVNYY
+12 NSDVVGDSKVHYY
-25 VFDAVM
+25 IFDAII

-39 VIKTDFNPTKID
+39 VVKTEFNPTKID
-51 VNPNNPDNPE
+51 LAPVYTKPTFTSEDSN
-61 NNPDTDVP
+61 VH
-69 LYMQGNLYNGQKSV
+69 NGQKLV
-83 KYTFPNESDELY
+83 KYTFPNESDELH
-95 EDNSLYLPFTDKPQ
+95 EDDSFYLPFTDKSQ
-109 TINLNLEKLKI
+109 TINLNLEKLKL
-120 KALMYNGNSIKTFT
+120 KALMYEGNIIKNITLG
-134 FDASSDNTH
+134 DSSDNKH
-143 RVFNDTIVLT
+143 RVFNDTIVLE

-163 RQYKFDWIEDQ
+163 RQYHFDWIEDQ
-174 GWTIDNPLFNE
+174 GWTIDNSLFNE
-185 SVNKPDKLTGSPLK
+185 SATRSRKLLGSPLQ
-199 LIPYNKNNGL
+199 LIPYNKDTGL

-220 VGYYDSTL
+220 VGNYDSTIIGDPS
-228 VNDQNNHQTWESIL
+228 NSQTWDLKYVL
-242 KPMPIYPRDVNNN
+242 KPTPIYPRDVNND
-255 EKQTADI
+255 EKQTTNI

-271 QNPKEVVTKDQ
+271 QDPKEVVTKDQ
-282 LGYVLAPLDVSVP
+282 MGYVLAPLDVSVP

-305 NKEYTHTFYWDPRP
+305 NKDYTHTFYWDPRP

-338 PLNDTFYI
+338 PLNDKFYI

-354 SIPLNGVTFDYPTD
+354 SIPLDGVTFHDQND

-389 TQTVN
+389 TQTVT
-394 VSNPVLQPIDVI
+394 VSNPVLQPIDSM

-421 LQTTSLYYSIERIKQ
+421 LQTNSLYYSIERSKY
-436 VFPGGWDD
+436 VFPGGWDYL
-444 PNEDSFEI
+444 NEDGFQI
-452 TYNPYP
+452 VCNPYP
-458 AELSGYRA
+458 SELSGYRT

-476 VVGSYVAVNNLAKNI
+476 VVGSYVAVNNIAKNI

>member
-1 MANVYKIAFDI
+1 MANVYKIAFDRD
-12 YSGVKGDNKVNYY
+12 SGIRGDSKVHYY
-25 VFDAVM
+25 VFDAIL

-39 VIKTDFNPTKID
+39 VIKTDFNPVKVDINPISTPIFTSKD
-51 VNPNNPDNPE
+51 VA
-61 NNPDTDVP
+61 
-69 LYMQGNLYNGQKSV
+69 LHNGQTLV
-83 KYTFPNESDELY
+83 KYTFPSESDELHY
-95 EDNSLYLPFTDKPQ
+95 DDSLYLPFTDKPQ
-109 TINLNLEKLKI
+109 TINLNLEKLKL
-120 KALMYNGNSIKTFT
+120 KALMYDGNIIKNITPG
-134 FDASSDNTH
+134 DSSDNRH
-143 RVFNDTIVLT
+143 RVFNDTIVLE

-163 RQYKFDWIEDQ
+163 RQYHFDWIEDQ
-174 GWTIDNPLFNE
+174 GWTIDNPLFNA
-185 SVNKPDKLTGSPLK
+185 SDLKSHHNLIGSPLK
-199 LIPYNKNNGL
+199 LIPYNKDSGL
-209 ILKATEQYNPT
+209 ILNANEQYNPT
-220 VGYYDSTL
+220 VGYYDSTIIG
-228 VNDQNNHQTWESIL
+228 DPNNYQTWAL
-242 KPMPIYPRDVNNN
+242 KYVLQPTPIYP
-255 EKQTADI
+255 QTDAI

-282 LGYVLAPLDVSVP
+282 LGYVLVPLDVSVP
-295 DNVSD
+295 DNVSG
-300 LIANV
+300 LISNV
-305 NKEYTHTFYWDPRP
+305 NKAYTHTFYWDPRP
-319 AYDPDKY
+319 AYDPNKY

-354 SIPLNGVTFDYPTD
+354 SIPLEGVTFDDPTD

-381 LLNNVVIS
+381 LLNNVVVS

-394 VSNPVLQPIDVI
+394 VSNPVLQPIDTL

-414 AEKATID
+414 AEKVTID
-421 LQTTSLYYSIERIKQ
+421 LQTNSLYYSIERTKILG
-436 VFPGGWDD
+436 PIGWED
-444 PNEDSFEI
+444 PNEDTFII

-458 AELSGYRA
+458 TELSGYRV

-476 VVGSYVAVNNLAKNI
+476 VVGSYVAVNNITKNI

>member
-1 MANVYKIAFDI
+1 MTNTFKIAFDDD
-12 YSGVKGDNKVNYY
+12 SEVDADRRVNYY
-25 VFDAVM
+25 IFDAVM

-39 VIKTDFNPTKID
+39 VIKTDFNPTKIYNSRHLR
-51 VNPNNPDNPE
+51 VGK
-61 NNPDTDVP
+61 P
-69 LYMQGNLYNGQKSV
+69 LDNGQQFV
-83 KYTFPNESDELY
+83 EY
-95 EDNSLYLPFTDKPQ
+95 ETRKENGDLHQLDGSYLPFTDKPQ
-109 TINLNLEKLKI
+109 TINLDLEKLKV
-120 KALMYNGNSIKTFT
+120 KALMYNGNIISNITFQ
-134 FDASSDNTH
+134 AISDNNMNGE
-143 RVFNDTIVLT
+143 FDDTIILEVH
-153 FGLKAPINNT
+153 LKAPINNT

-185 SVNKPDKLTGSPLK
+185 SASGSKLLTKLIGSPLQ
-199 LIPYNKNNGL
+199 LIPYNKDNGF
-209 ILKATEQYNPT
+209 ILKANEQYDPMKPLYDPDDPSTWKDEAKPT
-220 VGYYDSTL
+220 S
-228 VNDQNNHQTWESIL
+228 
-242 KPMPIYPRDVNNN
+242 IYPRDGN
-255 EKQTADI
+255 ADAT
-262 TVLDEWLSP
+262 TVLDEWISP

-282 LGYVLAPLDVSVP
+282 LGYVLAPSDVSVP
-295 DNVSD
+295 DNISE

-305 NKEYTHTFYWDPRP
+305 NKKYTHTFYWDPRP
-319 AYDPDKY
+319 VYDPDKY

-338 PLNDTFYI
+338 PLNDTFYV

-354 SIPLNGVTFDYPTD
+354 SIPIAGVLFDNSTD

-394 VSNPVLQPIDVI
+394 VFSPVLQPIDVI
-406 TFNKNHDV
+406 TFNNNHDV

-421 LQTTSLYYSIERIKQ
+421 LQTNSLNYSIERINDTSYEGRDYDEFQ
-436 VFPGGWDD
+436 IV
-444 PNEDSFEI
+444 
-452 TYNPYP
+452 YNPYP
-458 AELSGYRA
+458 TELSGYRT

-476 VVGSYVAVNNLAKNI
+476 VVGSYVSVNNIDKNI

>member
-1 MANVYKIAFDI
+1 MANVFKIAFDRSSSI
-12 YSGVKGDNKVNYY
+12 EGDNKVNYY
-25 VFDAVM
+25 VFDAIM

-39 VIKTDFNPTKID
+39 VIKTDFNPTKADINPID
-51 VNPNNPDNPE
+51 TKPMFTSIDS
-61 NNPDTDVP
+61 T
-69 LYMQGNLYNGQKSV
+69 LHNGQKLV
-83 KYTFPNESDELY
+83 KYTFPSESDELHY
-95 EDNSLYLPFTDKPQ
+95 DDSLYLPFTDKPQ
-109 TINLNLEKLKI
+109 TINLNLEKLKL
-120 KALMYNGNSIKTFT
+120 KALMYEGNIIKNITL
-134 FDASSDNTH
+134 DDSSDNKH
-143 RVFNDTIVLT
+143 RVFNDTIVLEVW
-153 FGLKAPINNT
+153 LKAPINNI

-185 SVNKPDKLTGSPLK
+185 SEVNSHNNLIGSPLQ
-199 LIPYNKNNGL
+199 LIPYNKDTGL
-209 ILKATEQYNPT
+209 ILKATDQYTPM
-220 VGYYDSTL
+220 VGYYDAITNVL
-228 VNDQNNHQTWESIL
+228 QPT
-242 KPMPIYPRDVNNN
+242 PICPRTIDTE
-255 EKQTADI
+255 EKQTDAI

-271 QNPKEVVTKDQ
+271 QNPKEIVTKDQ
-282 LGYVLAPLDVSVP
+282 LGYVLVPLDVSVP
-295 DNVSD
+295 NNVSD
-300 LIANV
+300 LIGNV
-305 NKEYTHTFYWDPRP
+305 NKAYTHTFYWDPRP

-354 SIPLNGVTFDYPTD
+354 SIPLEGVTFDDPTD

-381 LLNNVVIS
+381 LLNNVVVS

-394 VSNPVLQPIDVI
+394 VSNPVLQPIDTL

-421 LQTTSLYYSIERIKQ
+421 LQTNSLYYSIERSKK
-436 VFPGGWDD
+436 VFPGGWDY
-444 PNEDSFEI
+444 PNEDNFII

-458 AELSGYRA
+458 AELSGYRV

-476 VVGSYVAVNNLAKNI
+476 VVGSYVAVNNIAKNI

>member
-1 MANVYKIAFDI
+1 MTNVYKIAFDTESDL
-12 YSGVKGDNKVNYY
+12 YGDRRVNYY
-25 VFDAVM
+25 IFDAIM

-39 VIKTDFNPTKID
+39 VIKTSFNPTKIG
-51 VNPNNPDNPE
+51 VNYDYITKNGG
-61 NNPDTDVP
+61 
-69 LYMQGNLYNGQKSV
+69 LHNGQKPV
-83 KYTFPNESDELY
+83 KYTFPSESDELY
-95 EDNSLYLPFTDKPQ
+95 EKDSFYLPFTDKPQ
-109 TINLNLEKLKI
+109 TITLNLEKIKL
-120 KALMYNGNSIKTFT
+120 KALMYEGNIIKNITIG
-134 FDASSDNTH
+134 DSSDNKH
-143 RVFNDTIVLT
+143 RVFNDTIILKV
-153 FGLKAPINNT
+153 GLKAPINNT

-185 SVNKPDKLTGSPLK
+185 SVNKPDNLIGSPLK
-199 LIPYNKNNGL
+199 LIPYNKDNGL
-209 ILKATEQYNPT
+209 ILNANEQYNPT
-220 VGYYDSTL
+220 VSDYDLTTNTL
-228 VNDQNNHQTWESIL
+228 QPT
-242 KPMPIYPRDVNNN
+242 PIYPRTRNDYI
-255 EKQTADI
+255 KQTTDI
-262 TVLDEWLSP
+262 TVLDEWISP

-300 LIANV
+300 LIVNV
-305 NKEYTHTFYWDPRP
+305 NKAYTHTFYWDPRP

-354 SIPLNGVTFDYPTD
+354 SIPLNGVTFDDQND
-368 REKHENDTIDIEI
+368 REKHENDTIDVEI

-394 VSNPVLQPIDVI
+394 VSNPVLQPIDSM

-414 AEKATID
+414 AEKATIN
-421 LQTTSLYYSIERIKQ
+421 LQTNSLYYSIGRSTNLL
-436 VFPGGWDD
+436 PGGWGDSD
-444 PNEDSFEI
+444 EDTFVI
-452 TYNPYP
+452 VYNPYP
-458 AELSGYRA
+458 EKLSGYRA

-476 VVGSYVAVNNLAKNI
+476 VVGSYVAVNNIAKNI

>member
-1 MANVYKIAFDI
+1 MTNVYKIAFDDDSNV
-12 YSGVKGDNKVNYY
+12 YADRRVNYY
-25 VFDAVM
+25 IFDAIM

-39 VIKTDFNPTKID
+39 VIKTDFNPTRIHNT
-51 VNPNNPDNPE
+51 VH
-61 NNPDTDVP
+61 
-69 LYMQGNLYNGQKSV
+69 NGQKLV
-83 KYTFPNESDELY
+83 KYTFSNESDELY
-95 EDNSLYLPFTDKPQ
+95 EDSGFYLPFTDKPQ
-109 TINLNLEKLKI
+109 IISLNLEKLKL
-120 KALMYNGNSIKTFT
+120 KALMYDGNIIKNITFN
-134 FDASSDNTH
+134 DNPVINTH
-143 RVFNDTIVLT
+143 RVFNDTIVLEV
-153 FGLKAPINNT
+153 GLKAPVNNT
-163 RQYKFDWIEDQ
+163 RQYKFNWIEDQ

-185 SVNKPDKLTGSPLK
+185 SVNKPDNLIGSPLK
-199 LIPYNKNNGL
+199 LIPYNKDTGV

-220 VGYYDSTL
+220 VVGYDIST
-228 VNDQNNHQTWESIL
+228 NTF
-242 KPMPIYPRDVNNN
+242 PIYPRTRNNYI
-255 EKQTADI
+255 KQTDSI

-282 LGYVLAPLDVSVP
+282 LVYVLAPLDVSVP

-300 LIANV
+300 LIVHV
-305 NKEYTHTFYWDPRP
+305 NKKYTHTFYWDPRP
-319 AYDPDKY
+319 TYDPDKY
-326 DKRSL
+326 DERSL

-354 SIPLNGVTFDYPTD
+354 SIPLNGVTFDDQND

-394 VSNPVLQPIDVI
+394 VSNPVLQPVDTL

-414 AEKATID
+414 AEKATIN
-421 LQTTSLYYSIERIKQ
+421 LQTNSLYYSVGRSTNIL
-436 VFPGGWDD
+436 PGGWGDSD
-444 PNEDSFEI
+444 EDTFVI
-452 TYNPYP
+452 VYNHYP
-458 AELSGYRA
+458 AELSGYRE

-476 VVGSYVAVNNLAKNI
+476 VVGSYVAVNNIDKNI

>member
-1 MANVYKIAFDI
+1 MTNVYKFAFDI
-12 YSGVKGDNKVNYY
+12 HSGVKGDDKVNYY
-25 VFDAVM
+25 IFDAII

-39 VIKTDFNPTKID
+39 IIKTDFNPTKID
-51 VNPNNPDNPE
+51 VSPNGPRQPE
-61 NNPDTDVP
+61 TDVP
-69 LYMQGNLYNGQKSV
+69 LYMQGPLHNGQKVV

-95 EDNSLYLPFTDKPQ
+95 EDNSFYLPFTDKPQ
-109 TINLNLEKLKI
+109 TINLNLEKLKL
-120 KALMYNGNSIKTFT
+120 KALMYDGNIIKNIT
-134 FDASSDNTH
+134 FDDSSDNKH
-143 RVFNDTIVLT
+143 RVFIDTIVLE

-174 GWTIDNPLFNE
+174 GWTIDNPLFRQATLSE
-185 SVNKPDKLTGSPLK
+185 KLMGSPLQ
-199 LIPYNKNNGL
+199 LIPYNKDTGL

-220 VGYYDSTL
+220 VGYYSSTL
-228 VNDQNNHQTWESIL
+228 INDPNGHQTWKSIL
-242 KPMPIYPRDVNNN
+242 QPTPIYPRTIDT
-255 EKQTADI
+255 EKKQTDAI
-262 TVLDEWLSP
+262 IVLDEWLSP
-271 QNPKEVVTKDQ
+271 QNPNEIVTKDQ
-282 LGYVLAPLDVSVP
+282 LSYVLVPLDVSVP

-300 LIANV
+300 LIANI
-305 NKEYTHTFYWDPRP
+305 NKAYTHTFYWDPRP

-338 PLNDTFYI
+338 PLSDMFYI

-354 SIPLNGVTFDYPTD
+354 SIPLEGVTFDDPTD

-381 LLNNVVIS
+381 VLNNVVVS

-394 VSNPVLQPIDVI
+394 VSNPVLQPIDAL

-414 AEKATID
+414 ADKATID
-421 LQTTSLYYSIERIKQ
+421 LQTSSLYYSIERYKH

-444 PNEDSFEI
+444 PNEDSFQI

-458 AELSGYRA
+458 TELSGYRA

-476 VVGSYVAVNNLAKNI
+476 VVGSYVAVNNIAKNI

>member
-1 MANVYKIAFDI
+1 MANAYKIAFDV
-12 YSGVKGDNKVNYY
+12 YSGVKGDYKVNYY
-25 VFDAVM
+25 MFDSIV

-39 VIKTDFNPTKID
+39 VIKTDFDPTKID
-51 VNPNNPDNPE
+51 VNPNNPNKPE
-61 NNPDTDVP
+61 TDVP
-69 LYMQGNLYNGQKSV
+69 LYMQGNLYNGQKFV

-95 EDNSLYLPFTDKPQ
+95 EDNRFYLPFTDKPQ
-109 TINLNLEKLKI
+109 TINLNLEKLKL
-120 KALMYNGNSIKTFT
+120 KVLMYEGNIIKNITLG
-134 FDASSDNTH
+134 DSSDNKH
-143 RVFNDTIVLT
+143 RVFNDTIVLE

-163 RQYKFDWIEDQ
+163 RQYHFDWIEDQ
-174 GWTIDNPLFNE
+174 GWTIDNPLFNKSAIE
-185 SVNKPDKLTGSPLK
+185 SRKLIGSPLQ
-199 LIPYNKNNGL
+199 LIPYNKDNGL
-209 ILKATEQYNPT
+209 ILKATKQYNPT
-220 VGYYDSTL
+220 VGEYYSTL
-228 VNDQNNHQTWESIL
+228 VDDQNNHKTWEQIL
-242 KPMPIYPRDVNNN
+242 KPTPIYPQDVNNN
-255 EKQTADI
+255 EKQTTDI

-282 LGYVLAPLDVSVP
+282 LGYVLAPLNVSVP

-305 NKEYTHTFYWDPRP
+305 NKTYTHTFYWDPRP

-331 VTDGIIY
+331 VTDDIIY

-354 SIPLNGVTFDYPTD
+354 SIPLDGVTFDDPTD

-394 VSNPVLQPIDVI
+394 VSNPVLQPIDVL

-414 AEKATID
+414 ADKATID
-421 LQTTSLYYSIERIKQ
+421 LQTSSLYYSIERIKS

-444 PNEDSFEI
+444 PDEEGFII

-476 VVGSYVAVNNLAKNI
+476 VVGSYVAINNIAKNI

>member
-12 YSGVKGDNKVNYY
+12 QSGVTGDNKVHYY
-25 VFDAVM
+25 IFDAVM

-39 VIKTDFNPTKID
+39 VIKTSFNPTKID
-51 VNPNNPDNPE
+51 VNPIDVNPVDTNPMFTSE
-61 NNPDTDVP
+61 DST
-69 LYMQGNLYNGQKSV
+69 LHNGQNPV

-95 EDNSLYLPFTDKPQ
+95 EDDSFYLPFTDKSQ
-109 TINLNLEKLKI
+109 TLNLNLEKLKI
-120 KALMYNGNSIKTFT
+120 KALMYNGTSIKNINFG
-134 FDASSDNTH
+134 DGSVNKH
-143 RVFNDTIVLT
+143 RVFDDTLILE
-153 FGLKAPINNT
+153 FGSEAPINNK
-163 RQYKFDWIEDQ
+163 RQYHFDWIEDQ
-174 GWTIDNPLFNE
+174 GWTIDNPLFRQATL
-185 SVNKPDKLTGSPLK
+185 SDKLIGSPLQ
-199 LIPYNKNNGL
+199 LIPYNKDNGL

-220 VGYYDSTL
+220 VGDYDLTML
-228 VNDQNNHQTWESIL
+228 ADHTWKAIL
-242 KPMPIYPRDVNNN
+242 KPTPIYPRDVNNY
-255 EKQTADI
+255 EKQTTVI

-271 QNPKEVVTKDQ
+271 QNPREVVTKDQ
-282 LGYVLAPLDVSVP
+282 LGYVLTPLDVSVP

-300 LIANV
+300 LIVNI

-319 AYDPDKY
+319 SYDPDKY

-346 NFLNSPYF
+346 NILNSPYF
-354 SIPLNGVTFDYPTD
+354 SIPLDGVTFDDPTD

-381 LLNNVVIS
+381 LLNNVVVS

-394 VSNPVLQPIDVI
+394 VSNPVLHSIDTL

-414 AEKATID
+414 ADKATID
-421 LQTTSLYYSIERIKQ
+421 LQTTSLYYSIERLKSI
-436 VFPGGWDD
+436 FPGGWGGPD
-444 PNEDSFEI
+444 EEGFGI
-452 TYNPYP
+452 VYNPYP
-458 AELSGYRA
+458 TELSGYYA

-476 VVGSYVAVNNLAKNI
+476 VVGSYVAVNNIDKNI

>member
-1 MANVYKIAFDI
+1 MTNAYKIAFDA
-12 YSGVKGDNKVNYY
+12 YSSIIGDGKVNYY
-25 VFDAVM
+25 VYDAII

-39 VIKTDFNPTKID
+39 VIKTSFNPTKIF
-51 VNPNNPDNPE
+51 NPIKFLPSPIYTVSE
-61 NNPDTDVP
+61 NRGRV
-69 LYMQGNLYNGQKSV
+69 YNGQKFV
-83 KYTFPNESDELY
+83 KYTFPSESDELH
-95 EDNSLYLPFTDKPQ
+95 EDDSIYLPFTDKPQ
-109 TINLNLEKLKI
+109 KINLDLEKLKL
-120 KALMYNGNSIKTFT
+120 KALMYNGNIIKNVTFNDT
-134 FDASSDNTH
+134 SENNTH
-143 RVFNDTIVLT
+143 IVFNDTIVLYAV
-153 FGLKAPINNT
+153 LKAPINAT
-163 RQYKFDWIEDQ
+163 RQYTFDWIEDQ
-174 GWTIDNPLFNE
+174 GWTVDNPLFN
-185 SVNKPDKLTGSPLK
+185 STVVDSHDKLIGSPLQ
-199 LIPYNKNNGL
+199 LIPYNKDSGS

-220 VGYYDSTL
+220 VGDYDSIL
-228 VNDQNNHQTWESIL
+228 LDDQFNFQTWTQELIL
-242 KPMPIYPRDVNNN
+242 QPTPIYPRDVNND
-255 EKQTADI
+255 EKQTTDI

-282 LGYVLAPLDVSVP
+282 LGYVLAPLDVQVP

-300 LIANV
+300 LIANI
-305 NKEYTHTFYWDPRP
+305 NKKYTHTFYWDPRP

-338 PLNDTFYI
+338 PLNDTFYV

-354 SIPLNGVTFDYPTD
+354 SIPLEGVTFDDPTD

-381 LLNNVVIS
+381 LLNNVVVS

-394 VSNPVLQPIDVI
+394 VSNPVLQPIDTL

-414 AEKATID
+414 TEKSTID
-421 LQTTSLYYSIERIKQ
+421 LQTNSLYYSIGRTGN
-436 VFPGGWDD
+436 VFPGGWDGQ
-444 PNEDSFEI
+444 NEDRFVI
-452 TYNPYP
+452 VYNPYP
-458 AELSGYRA
+458 TELSGYRS

-476 VVGSYVAVNNLAKNI
+476 VVGSYVAINNIDKNI

>member
-1 MANVYKIAFDI
+1 MANTFKIAFDRSSGI
-12 YSGVKGDNKVNYY
+12 YEDYYGRHADRRVNYY
-25 VFDAVM
+25 IFDAIM

-39 VIKTDFNPTKID
+39 VIKTGFNPTKIG
-51 VNPNNPDNPE
+51 VNYDYIAKNGGLN
-61 NNPDTDVP
+61 
-69 LYMQGNLYNGQKSV
+69 NGQQFV
-83 KYTFPNESDELY
+83 RYTFPSESDELHY
-95 EDNSLYLPFTDKPQ
+95 DDSLYLPFTDKPQ
-109 TINLNLEKLKI
+109 TLNLNLEKLKL
-120 KALMYNGNSIKTFT
+120 KALIYDGNIIKNITFG
-134 FDASSDNTH
+134 DKSDNNTH
-143 RVFNDTIVLT
+143 RVFNDTIVLEV
-153 FGLKAPINNT
+153 GLKAPVNNT
-163 RQYKFDWIEDQ
+163 RQYKFNWIEDQ

-185 SVNKPDKLTGSPLK
+185 SVNKPDNLIGSPLK
-199 LIPYNKNNGL
+199 LIPYNKDTGF

-220 VGYYDSTL
+220 VGYYDLTTNTL
-228 VNDQNNHQTWESIL
+228 QPT
-242 KPMPIYPRDVNNN
+242 PIYPRTRNDYI
-255 EKQTADI
+255 KQTDAI

-295 DNVSD
+295 DNISD

-354 SIPLNGVTFDYPTD
+354 SIPLNGVTFDDQTD
-368 REKHENDTIDIEI
+368 REKHENDTIDIEVV
-381 LLNNVVIS
+381 LNNVVVS

-394 VSNPVLQPIDVI
+394 VSNPVLQPIDAL

-414 AEKATID
+414 SEKATII
-421 LQTTSLYYSIERIKQ
+421 LQTNSLYYSIERSTNIL
-436 VFPGGWDD
+436 PGGWGDSD
-444 PNEDSFEI
+444 EDTFVI
-452 TYNPYP
+452 VYNPYP

-476 VVGSYVAVNNLAKNI
+476 VVGSYVAVNNIDKNI